1 VTAPVLS
8 SFTATAVETTK
19 AKLSVTSDTK
29 NGICYLVVVP
39 TAATAPNATQVMDG
53 QDGAGNS
60 ATWANS
66 MSVWTIDSYL
76 APGPSGL
83 TSATAYKAY
92 AMHRNA
98 GLENSSVASVS
109 FTTG

>member
-8 SFTATAVETTK
+8 SFTATAVGTTQ

-29 NGICYLVVVP
+29 NGTCYKVVVP
-39 TAATAPNATQVMDG
+39 NAASAPNAAQVIAG
-53 QDGAGNS
+53 TDGAGNP
-60 ATWANS
+60 ATWAAS
-66 MSVWTIDSYL
+66 LPVWTIDGYR
-76 APGPSGL
+76 PGPSGL

-92 AMHRNA
+92 AMHQNT
-98 GLENSSVASVS
+98 GLENSAVVSAS